1 MPSRSKDTVTQWQ
14 QQPASLEYHLGG
26 ISIAD
31 DVIEEAIGRLIETD
45 NPHKLYLF
53 GSYARG
59 HPWEPPDLDFLVVE
73 DKGEKSS
80 TRDGSSAGFNQTYAY
95 SSRHIGGE
103 RVHF

>member
-1 MPSRSKDTVTQWQ
+1 MPSRSEDTVTQWQ

-73 DKGEKSS
+73 DKGEKTVDKRWFVCRIQS
-80 TRDGSSAGFNQTYAY
+80 DLCVFQQTYWW
-95 SSRHIGGE
+95 
-103 RVHF
+103 